1 MFENIINI
9 CILHDIFLAQ
19 QNWTDNWIDK
29 NSSFFLTFSGKDPSH
44 QNSPSYILFL
54 FKFFHCMLYNL
65 HCIFQ
70 ICRYNFTLIDNFDI
84 TDWIWLKSW
93 RMTYPVRGYQG
104 HAGTKYKVSLKPI
117 FSCELLLNWV
127 TWPVEYLSMYLFNI
141 LLSLWRKFPHRY
153 CLFKCHA

>member
-9 CILHDIFLAQ
+9 WILHDIFLAQ
-19 QNWTDNWIDK
+19 QKDITEVIKTVVFCFNIFCK
-29 NSSFFLTFSGKDPSH
+29 RSFYHIKIVPHISCFYLNIVWF
-44 QNSPSYILFL
+44 
-54 FKFFHCMLYNL
+54 FFHFMLYNL

-93 RMTYPVRGYQG
+93 RMTYLVRGYQG
-104 HAGTKYKVSLKPI
+104 HAAIGIK
-117 FSCELLLNWV
+117 FLLSSSSVDWV
-127 TWPVEYLSMYLFNI
+127 TWPVEYLSIYLFNI